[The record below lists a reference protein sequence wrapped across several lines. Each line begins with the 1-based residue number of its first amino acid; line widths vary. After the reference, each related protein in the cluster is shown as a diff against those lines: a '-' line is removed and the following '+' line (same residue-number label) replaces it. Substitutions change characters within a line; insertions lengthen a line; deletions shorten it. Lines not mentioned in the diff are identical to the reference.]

1 MASLQV
7 YQNHVVHKRLNSE
20 FSSDLQNIVKQIKSG
35 GAFRWKTTAET
46 SLDDIFRD
54 ILVEREFTFYAG
66 YDFYMGTRLNL
77 LKDKPSK
84 KDAENSAPTSK
95 KEKNLFM
102 LPGMPDPIPL
112 TAAFM
117 TNWRS
122 NQASVKNE
130 KIFASYGMRPSAHP
144 GRASKETLSKEEAN
158 SKIVYLSKRAEQ
170 FLALF
175 DQIRFWGNREWK
187 YFPAFFTLAFLALG
201 RRDLQF
207 LYALFQSKNIREYR
221 KVIAKRRSRFT
232 EVCTKITNLSNCW
245 DFRKDS
251 ESQTPLPQEQGD
263 LMREY
268 ISMLAFLALLDA
280 IDDDEAI
287 IENILLLDDISGMCT
302 ALLGTDIMRQTLRR
316 WEQLGKPAENPLS
329 PQKVTFKNALRKV
342 CAQSFSEESSNGI
355 SSNRLV
361 QSFSYTDLHMLNQD
375 NPVREKAELAK
386 SKCYVDVVGTAREQ
400 YTDLLHCDI
409 TDLDKLDQITLC
421 QFEYFKRFGGDFHS
435 NSLDSDQK
443 KNFKKGQADDKR
455 QTLEYYFIF
464 RKELEEKGN
473 LDFQKVIQAYTTL
486 LEDMQQKFFATFKK
500 DKRIV
505 RIIKNLLE
513 NVSHHSSEPIEEII
527 KKRAPV
533 RLTRKNINRIFSYR
547 SLRWTW
553 VRYFIIRRMQNKEIP
568 VILYS
573 FCDSIGCNKCNEKC
587 KVDKIKSATCP
598 HKDAFE
604 YRFIESIKV
613 CYPVHLWPEPD
624 YDKSNVKI

>member
-7 YQNHVVHKRLNSE
+7 YQNQVVHKRLNSK
-20 FSSDLQNIVKQIKSG
+20 FSSDLQNIVEQIKSG
-35 GAFRWKTTAET
+35 DMFRRKNSTKS
-46 SLDDIFRD
+46 SLDEIFRN

-77 LKDKPSK
+77 LKDESPK
-84 KDAENSAPTSK
+84 KDAGGSVTTSK
-95 KEKNLFM
+95 KVKNLFM
-102 LPGMPDPIPL
+102 LPGIPDPIPL
-112 TAAFM
+112 TSAFM
-117 TNWRS
+117 IDWGS

-130 KIFASYGMRPSAHP
+130 EIFETYGMRPSAHP
-144 GRASKETLSKEEAN
+144 GRASKETPSEKDEN
-158 SKIVYLSKRAEQ
+158 DRIVHLFERCQ
-170 FLALF
+170 RFLALF
-175 DQIRFWGNREWK
+175 DQIRFWDNREWK
-187 YFPAFFTLAFLALG
+187 YFPTFFALAFLTLG
-201 RRDLQF
+201 KRDVKT
-207 LYALFQSKNIREYR
+207 LYAPFQAKSTRKYHEAIAEKNSEL
-221 KVIAKRRSRFT
+221 T
-232 EVCTKITNLSNCW
+232 EILAKITSLSNRW
-245 DFRKDS
+245 DVVKNS
-251 ESQTPLPQEQGD
+251 KTQTESPLKQEN

-268 ISMLAFLALLDA
+268 ISMLAFLALIDV
-280 IDDDEAI
+280 IDDDETI

-302 ALLGTDIMRQTLRR
+302 AIWGTDIMKQTLRR
-316 WEQLGKPAENPLS
+316 WEQLGKPTENPLS
-329 PQKVTFKNALRKV
+329 PQKVTFKEALRKV

-386 SKCYVDVVGTAREQ
+386 SKCYVDVIGTAREQ
-400 YTDLLHCDI
+400 YTDLLHRDI
-409 TDLDKLDQITLC
+409 TDLDKLDQITLY

-527 KKRAPV
+527 KKRAPI